1 MIDHIER
8 LVERLREELK
18 QYGELMALLDR
29 QQELVLL
36 RDADGIQSTAEQI
49 DQQSVILEELKT
61 LRQGVQEQVAQALG
75 LEKPNKIE
83 ALIPYLPEAYRPLI
97 KALVED
103 NNLSIQRIGRVA
115 RQNHMLLSRSI
126 EMVGG
131 LIRSICP
138 DQSPSV
144 YNGSGE
150 MAPQSL
156 YMNQTCEHVC

>member
-1 MIDHIER
+1 MIDQIEL
-8 LVERLREELK
+8 LVERLRDELK

-29 QQELVLL
+29 QQELVLQ
-36 RDADGIQSTAEQI
+36 RDADGIQATGEQI
-49 DQQSVILEELKT
+49 DQQSFVLEELKAI
-61 LRQGVQEQVAQALG
+61 RQRVQEDLAQAMG
-75 LEKPNKIE
+75 MSPSTTIE
-83 ALIPYLPEAYRPLI
+83 ALLPNIPEAYRPLI

-103 NNLSIQRIGRVA
+103 NNFSIQRIGRVA

-138 DQSPSV
+138 DQTPNV
-144 YNGSGE
+144 YDGSGE
-150 MAPQSL
+150 VVSHSL

>member
-1 MIDHIER
+1 MIEQIEL
-8 LVERLREELK
+8 LVERLRDELK

-29 QQELVLL
+29 QQELVLQ
-36 RDADGIQSTAEQI
+36 RDADGIQATAEQI
-49 DQQSVILEELKT
+49 DQQSMVLEEFKAV
-61 LRQGVQEQVAQALG
+61 RRRVQEELAQALG
-75 LEKPNKIE
+75 MSPIDTIE
-83 ALIPYLPEAYRPLI
+83 ELLPRLPQAYRPLI

-103 NNLSIQRIGRVA
+103 NNFSIQRIGRVA

-138 DQSPSV
+138 DQAPGV

-150 MAPQSL
+150 VVSHSL

>member
-1 MIDHIER
+1 MIDQIEL
-8 LVERLREELK
+8 LVERLRDELK

-29 QQELVLL
+29 QQELVLQ
-36 RDADGIQSTAEQI
+36 RDADGIQATAEQI
-49 DQQSVILEELKT
+49 DQQSIVLEDLKSIRQQVQEDLAQVLGMPSVTTIEEL
-61 LRQGVQEQVAQALG
+61 L
-75 LEKPNKIE
+75 PHM
-83 ALIPYLPEAYRPLI
+83 PEAYRPLI

-103 NNLSIQRIGRVA
+103 NNFSIQRIGRVA

-138 DQSPSV
+138 EQSPNV

-150 MAPQSL
+150 VVSHSL

>member
-1 MIDHIER
+1 MIDQIEL
-8 LVERLREELK
+8 LVERLRDELK

-29 QQELVLL
+29 QQELVLQ
-36 RDADGIQSTAEQI
+36 RDADGIQATGEQI
-49 DQQSVILEELKT
+49 DQQSFVLEELKAI
-61 LRQGVQEQVAQALG
+61 RQRVQEDLAQAMG
-75 LEKPNKIE
+75 MSPSTTIE
-83 ALIPYLPEAYRPLI
+83 ALLPHIPEAYCPLI

-103 NNLSIQRIGRVA
+103 NNFSIQRIGRVA

-138 DQSPSV
+138 DQTPNV
-144 YNGSGE
+144 YDGSGE
-150 MAPQSL
+150 VVSHSL

>member
-1 MIDHIER
+1 MIDQIEL
-8 LVERLREELK
+8 LVERLRDELK

-29 QQELVLL
+29 QQELVLQ
-36 RDADGIQSTAEQI
+36 RDADGIQATAEQI
-49 DQQSVILEELKT
+49 DQQSVVLEEFKSI
-61 LRQGVQEQVAQALG
+61 RQQVQGELAQAMG
-75 LEKPNKIE
+75 LTSVKTIE
-83 ALIPYLPEAYRPLI
+83 GLIPHMPDAYRPLI

-103 NNLSIQRIGRVA
+103 NNFSIQRIGHVA

-138 DQSPSV
+138 EQSPSV

-150 MAPQSL
+150 MVSHSL
-156 YMNQTCEHVC
+156 YTKQTCEHVC